1 MAIVPHK
8 VDGSYDEALFEFI
21 AESEGFV
28 PRVYSDHLGIPTL
41 GLGYAMLTK
50 AANWPLRPGMDADLS
65 AIGVVLN
72 EPDLALLRAA
82 GRTLARGAVDEAK
95 ALIAPWQPGEDSA
108 SLNAFSFFITREQGR
123 ALFEKIRPGYE
134 AILERKLGS
143 ELLADLAG
151 SQELKVL
158 FSLAYNNPDLIGRK
172 LTAAMKEGAREKA
185 WYEIRFGSNRNR
197 HRGLQNR
204 RDAEAETFGTLNANP
219 TDAERQALRTLIE
232 ARRADMSAYLAE
244 TGRTSDEIEGVFAAL
259 EEDARR
265 TRLA

>member
-1 MAIVPHK
+1 MAIVPHR

-50 AANWPLRPGMDADLS
+50 TANWPLRPGMDADLS
-65 AIGVVLN
+65 AIGVTLIDS
-72 EPDLALLRAA
+72 DLALLRAA
-82 GRTLARGAVDEAK
+82 GSTLARGAVDEAK
-95 ALIAPWQPGEDSA
+95 ALIAPWAPGEDSA
-108 SLNAFSFFITREQGR
+108 SLNAFSFLITREQGR
-123 ALFEKIRPGYE
+123 TLFEKIRPGYE

-143 ELLADLAG
+143 ELLAGLAG
-151 SQELKVL
+151 SQEMKVL
-158 FSLAYNNPDLIGRK
+158 FSLAYNNPNLIGSG
-172 LTAAMKEGAREKA
+172 LTAALKEGAREKA
-185 WYEIRFGSNRNR
+185 WYEVRFGSNRNR

-204 RDAEAETFGTLNANP
+204 RDAEAETFGALNANP
-219 TDAERQALRTLIE
+219 TDAERQALQALIE
-232 ARRADMSAYLAE
+232 AQRAKMSTYLAE

-259 EEDARR
+259 EEDARP

>member
-1 MAIVPHK
+1 MAIVPHR

-21 AESEGFV
+21 AKSEGFV

-50 AANWPLRPGMDADLS
+50 AASWPLRPGMEADLS

-95 ALIAPWQPGEDSA
+95 ALIAPWRRGEDSA
-108 SLNAFSFFITREQGR
+108 SLNTFSFLITREQGR
-123 ALFEKIRPGYE
+123 TLFEKIRPGYE
-134 AILERKLGS
+134 AVLENKLGGA
-143 ELLADLAG
+143 LLAGLAG

-158 FSLAYNNPDLIGRK
+158 FSLAYNNPNLIGPG
-172 LTAAMKEGAREKA
+172 LTAALKEGAREKA

-197 HRGLQNR
+197 YRGLQNR
-204 RDAEAETFGTLNANP
+204 RDEEAETFGALNANP
-219 TDAERQALRTLIE
+219 TDAERQALRALVE
-232 ARRADMSAYLAE
+232 AQRAKMSAYLAE
-244 TGRTSDEIEGVFAAL
+244 TGRSADEIEGVFAAL
-259 EEDARR
+259 EEAARP